1 MIDPPETDAP
11 KSEIAGVLYIGETRA
26 RLLAEAG
33 IRTMDDLRAADAAQ
47 IGSVKGIGLKNGQ
60 RIKDW
65 LAEHDAPA
73 PALPLAIANQAVQD
87 DSQSI
92 NTAFARIQ
100 KALSQ
105 GVAHKKLDKQID
117 KLLIVLSELAEAAD
131 TLRPKQF
138 QRTIKMLHLIGALL
152 DQFADLRPSSEKVI
166 LAFTEE
172 LRDRRRRL
180 QKVLDPKK

>member
-1 MIDPPETDAP
+1 
-11 KSEIAGVLYIGETRA
+11 
-26 RLLAEAG
+26 
-33 IRTMDDLRAADAAQ
+33 
-47 IGSVKGIGLKNGQ
+47 
-60 RIKDW
+60 
-65 LAEHDAPA
+65 
-73 PALPLAIANQAVQD
+73 VQD

-100 KALSQ
+100 KALPQ